1 MRSTQSTHMGSRL
14 TLGRTKLKDSAL
26 WKRGL
31 QFVYE
36 SLQTNRKRKTD
47 KILRLF
53 ETSMNF
59 GKR

>member
-1 MRSTQSTHMGSRL
+1 MRSTHMGSRL
-14 TLGRTKLKDSAL
+14 TLGKTKLKVSAL
-26 WKRGL
+26 SKRGL

-36 SLQTNRKRKTD
+36 SLQTNRKRKTE